1 MRVEFSPRL
10 PSGTVAAPPSK
21 SELHRL
27 LICAGLSEGKSLIK
41 NVSYS
46 QDISATIDCLD
57 RIGCEIEKN
66 GSAVAVTGLGGLPE
80 EISGEL
86 DCRECGSTLR
96 FFIPILAASTGGS
109 LRGSEKLLE
118 RPLSVYETV
127 FAERGISFER
137 TAGQVRVGSGF
148 DGGRITAAGNVSSQ
162 FISGFLFAMP
172 YLDKGGRI
180 ELTGKVE
187 SRPYIDMTLAAL
199 SAFGTDAG
207 WESER
212 ILGVRGSQVGKA
224 AEITANGDWSNA
236 AFWLALN
243 AMGAD
248 ITVTG
253 LDRSDAQG
261 DKACEEIFKKIKD
274 GNALIDLSDCPDL
287 GPVSFAVA
295 AANGGAV
302 FTGTERLKIKESDRI
317 ESMKDELARF
327 GVTVTEKGNSVEVSG
342 GLRKPDGTLD
352 GHNDH
357 RIVMACSC
365 LLTLT
370 GGSIEGAGAVSKS
383 YPDFF
388 EKLRQ
393 LGAEIEIADTEVPY
407 EA

>member
-1 MRVEFSPRL
+1 MKAEFLPGL
-10 PSGTVAAPPSK
+10 PSGTVTAPPSK

-27 LICAGLSEGKSLIK
+27 LICAGLSEGESLIK

-46 QDISATIDCLD
+46 EDISATLDCLEK
-57 RIGCEIEKN
+57 IGCRAERN
-66 GSAVAVTGLGGLPE
+66 GSTVTVSGLGGLPK

-86 DCRECGSTLR
+86 NCRECGSTLR
-96 FFIPILAASTGGS
+96 FFIPILAASLGGC

-127 FAERGISFER
+127 FAERGIDLKR
-137 TAGQVRVGSGF
+137 TAGKVRVGRGF
-148 DGGRITAAGNVSSQ
+148 DGGMITAAGNVSSQ

-172 YLDKGGRI
+172 YLDKGGLI

-199 SAFGTDAG
+199 SAFGIEAG

-212 ILGVRGSQVGKA
+212 ALSVRGSQAGKA
-224 AEITANGDWSNA
+224 TEITAKGDWSNS
-236 AFWLALN
+236 AFWLALK

-248 ITVTG
+248 LTVTG

-261 DKACEEIFKKIKD
+261 DKVCEEIFKKICG
-274 GNALIDLSDCPDL
+274 GNAVIDLSDCPDL
-287 GPVSFAVA
+287 GPISFAVA
-295 AANGGAV
+295 AAKGGAV
-302 FTGTERLKIKESDRI
+302 FTGTERLKIKESDRVKA
-317 ESMKDELARF
+317 MKDELARF
-327 GVTVTEKGNSVEVSG
+327 GVTVTETENRVEVSG
-342 GLRKPDGTLD
+342 GLRRPSETIN

-388 EKLRQ
+388 EKLRL